1 MIFKMQIKPSK
12 ERPWLKYYPEISRD
26 TIEVEGS
33 VYNYLEKTVKSYPDG
48 KALYYYG
55 TRFTYREFLNE
66 VDRCADAFYSLG
78 IRPGEIVSFLSVAT
92 PESVFAMYGLNKI
105 GAISNFIDPRMDAQR
120 ILDTI
125 RLAKSNVLVSL
136 NIALHKIK
144 PIYGQLDLKNIIVQS
159 ATNSLSPLKKIGY
172 KLKKKSPQ
180 TPKWDNLI
188 LWKDFISDSKSGV
201 AKKHSFSEDDLA
213 MITYTGGTT
222 GHPKGVMLTN
232 CGLNAMAESFRL
244 SGVDHDPGDKFLDI
258 MPIFASYGV
267 GCGLHMPI
275 AMRMENILIP
285 DFSVDRIAKLVKKYK
300 PNAMMAVP
308 AFYDRLMSEK
318 IMKKADLSM
327 LKTTGCGGD
336 TMNPGLEER
345 FNTFLKKHGGKYPL
359 SQGYGMSET
368 SSAVT
373 ACFSNIYKDGSAGI
387 PLLAATVGIFDTET
401 GEELGYN
408 QEGEICVTGD
418 LIMKGYFND
427 EEETASVMKKHAD
440 GKVWIHSG
448 DLGYL
453 DEDGFLFINGRIKRM
468 IIRFDGHKIYPS
480 ILEGVLS
487 QYEKTTLCAV
497 VGIKDPN
504 HNQGELPVGV
514 VKLDNTYTVE
524 EKISIRREI
533 LKMCYD
539 VCEERGRAA
548 DIIFVDEMPYTPMGK
563 IDYKKL
569 AKTYEKHS
577 IDFNF

>member
-1 MIFKMQIKPSK
+1 MQTKPSK
-12 ERPWLKYYPEISRD
+12 ERPWLKYYPETSRD
-26 TIEVEGS
+26 AIKVEGS
-33 VYNYLEKTVKSYPDG
+33 IYNYLEKTVKSYPDG

-78 IRPGEIVSFLSVAT
+78 IRSGDVVSFLSIAT
-92 PESVFAMYGLNKI
+92 PESIFAMYGLNKI

-125 RLAKSNVLVSL
+125 NLAQCNVLVS
-136 NIALHKIK
+136 IYISLHKIE
-144 PIYGQLDLKNIIVQS
+144 PIYDKLALKKIIVQS
-159 ATNSLSPLKKIGY
+159 ATDSLSPLKKFGY

-180 TPKWDNLI
+180 IPKWDNLI
-188 LWKDFISDSKSGV
+188 LWKDFISESTSGV
-201 AKKHSFSEDDLA
+201 AKEHSFIEDDLA

-232 CGLNAMAESFRL
+232 RGLNAMAESFRL
-244 SGVDHDPGDKFLDI
+244 SGVDHIPGDKFLDI
-258 MPIFASYGV
+258 MPVFASYGV

-275 AMRMENILIP
+275 AMMFENILIP

-308 AFYDRLMSEK
+308 SFYDRLMSEK
-318 IMKKADLSM
+318 IMKNVDLSM

-368 SSAVT
+368 SSAAA
-373 ACFSNIYKDGSAGI
+373 ACFSDVYKDGSAGI

-408 QEGEICVTGD
+408 QEGEICVSGD

-427 EEETASVMKKHAD
+427 EEETARVMKKHAD

-468 IIRFDGHKIYPS
+468 IIRFDGHKIYPA

-497 VGIKDPN
+497 VGIKDPTQ
-504 HNQGELPVGV
+504 NQGELPVGI
-514 VKLDNTYTVE
+514 VKLDNTYTDE
-524 EKISIRREI
+524 EKVSIRRGI
-533 LKMCYD
+533 LQMCHD

-569 AKTYEKHS
+569 SKIYEKHI

>member
-1 MIFKMQIKPSK
+1 MQIKPSQ
-12 ERPWLKYYPEISRD
+12 ERPWLKYYPKASRD
-26 TIEVEGS
+26 AIKVEGS
-33 VYNYLEKTVKSYPDG
+33 IYNYLEKTVKSYPDG

-55 TRFTYREFLNE
+55 TRFTYKEFLNK

-78 IRPGEIVSFLSVAT
+78 IRSGEIVSFLSVAT
-92 PESVFAMYGLNKI
+92 PETVFAMYGLNKI

-125 RLAKSNVLVSL
+125 SLAKSKVLVSL
-136 NIALHKIK
+136 NIALPKVEKIYDK
-144 PIYGQLDLKNIIVQS
+144 LDLKNIIVQS
-159 ATNSLSPLKKIGY
+159 ATDSLSPLKKIGY
-172 KLKKKSPQ
+172 KLKKKAPQ

-188 LWKDFISDSKSGV
+188 LWKDFISKSKSGV
-201 AKKHSFSEDDLA
+201 AKKHSFLEDDLA

-232 CGLNAMAESFRL
+232 RGLNAMAESFRL
-244 SGVDHDPGDKFLDI
+244 SGVDHDIGDKFLNI

-275 AMRMENILIP
+275 AMNFENILIP

-308 AFYDRLMSEK
+308 SFYDRLMSEK
-318 IMKKADLSM
+318 IMKNADLSM

-345 FNTFLKKHGGKYPL
+345 FNTFLRKHGGKYPL

-368 SSAVT
+368 SSAAA
-373 ACFSNIYKDGSAGI
+373 ACFSDVYKDGSAGI

-418 LIMKGYFND
+418 LMMMGYFND
-427 EEETASVMKKHAD
+427 EEETKSVMKKHAD
-440 GKVWIHSG
+440 GNIWIHSG

-468 IIRFDGHKIYPS
+468 IIRFDGHKIYPA

-497 VGIKDPN
+497 VGVTDPN
-504 HNQGELPVGV
+504 HNQGELPVGI
-514 VKLDNTYTVE
+514 VKLDNIYTDE
-524 EKISIRREI
+524 EKNSIRREI
-533 LKMCYD
+533 FKMCDD

-569 AKTYEKHS
+569 AKTYEEHI

>member
-1 MIFKMQIKPSK
+1 MQIKPSK
-12 ERPWLKYYPEISRD
+12 ERPWLKYYPETSRD
-26 TIEVEGS
+26 DIKVEGS
-33 VYNYLEKTVKSYPDG
+33 IYNYLEKTVKSYPDG

-78 IRPGEIVSFLSVAT
+78 IRSGDVVSFLSVAT

-125 RLAKSNVLVSL
+125 SLAKSNVLVSL
-136 NIALHKIK
+136 NIALHKIE
-144 PIYGQLDLKNIIVQS
+144 PIYDQLALKNIIVQS
-159 ATNSLSPLKKIGY
+159 ATDSLSPLKKIGY
-172 KLKKKSPQ
+172 KLKKKTPQ

-188 LWKDFISDSKSGV
+188 LWKDFISKSKSGV
-201 AKKHSFSEDDLA
+201 AKTHSFLEDDLA

-232 CGLNAMAESFRL
+232 RGLNAMAESFRL
-244 SGVDHDPGDKFLDI
+244 SGVDHDTGDKFLNI

-275 AMRMENILIP
+275 AMKFENVLIP

-308 AFYDRLMSEK
+308 SFYDRLMSEK
-318 IMKKADLSM
+318 IMENVDLSM

-345 FNTFLKKHGGKYPL
+345 FNMFLKKHGAKYPL

-368 SSAVT
+368 SSAAA

-418 LIMKGYFND
+418 LMMKGYFND
-427 EEETASVMKKHAD
+427 EEETDSVMKKHAD
-440 GKVWIHSG
+440 GKVWVHSG

-468 IIRFDGHKIYPS
+468 IIRFDGHKIYPA

-497 VGIKDPN
+497 VGIKDPTQ
-504 HNQGELPVGV
+504 NQGELPVGI
-514 VKLDNTYTVE
+514 VKLDKAYTDE
-524 EKISIRREI
+524 EKIYIRRDI
-533 LKMCYD
+533 LKMCHE

-569 AKTYEKHS
+569 EKTYEKHS

>member
-1 MIFKMQIKPSK
+1 MQLKPSK
-12 ERPWLKYYPEISRD
+12 ERPWLKYYPENSKD
-26 TIEVEGS
+26 AVKVEGS
-33 VYNYLEKTVKSYPDG
+33 IYDYLKKNIESYPDG
-48 KALYYYG
+48 NALYYYG

-78 IRPGEIVSFLSVAT
+78 IRAGEIVSFLSVAT

-105 GAISNFIDPRMDAQR
+105 GAISNFIDPRMDVQR

-125 RLAKSNVLVSL
+125 NLAKSDVLVSL
-136 NIALHKIK
+136 NIAMRKIE
-144 PIYGQLDLKNIIVQS
+144 PIYDQLALKKIIVQS
-159 ATNSLSPLKKIGY
+159 AADSLSHLKKIGY
-172 KLKKKSPQ
+172 KLKKKTPQ
-180 TPKWDNLI
+180 IPKWDNLI
-188 LWKDFISDSKSGV
+188 LWKDFISGAKQGV
-201 AKKHSFSEDDLA
+201 AKAHSFAEDDLA
-213 MITYTGGTT
+213 LITYTGGTT

-244 SGVDHDPGDKFLDI
+244 SGVDHNTGDKFLDI

-275 AMRMENILIP
+275 AMKLENILIP

-308 AFYDRLMSEK
+308 SFYDRLMSEK
-318 IMKKADLSM
+318 IMKNADLSM

-345 FNTFLKKHGGKYPL
+345 FNAFLKKHGGKYPL

-373 ACFSNIYKDGSAGI
+373 ACFSDVYKDRSAGI

-408 QEGEICVTGD
+408 QEGEICVAGE

-427 EEETASVMKKHAD
+427 EEETACVMKKHAD

-468 IIRFDGHKIYPS
+468 IIRFDGHKIYPA

-497 VGIKDPN
+497 IGIKDPT

-514 VKLDNTYTVE
+514 VKLDKAYTDE
-524 EKISIRREI
+524 EKKSIRREI
-533 LKMCYD
+533 LKICHD

-548 DIIFVDEMPYTPMGK
+548 DIIFVDEMPYSPMGK

-569 AKTYEKHS
+569 EKIYENHI
-577 IDFNF
+577 IDFSF

>member
-1 MIFKMQIKPSK
+1 MQIKPSQ
-12 ERPWLKYYPEISRD
+12 ERPWLKYYPKASRD
-26 TIEVEGS
+26 AMKVDGS
-33 VYNYLEKTVKSYPDG
+33 IYNYLEKTVKSYPDG

-55 TRFTYREFLNE
+55 TRFTYKEFLNK

-78 IRPGEIVSFLSVAT
+78 IRSGEIVSFLSVAT
-92 PESVFAMYGLNKI
+92 PESIFAMYGLNKI

-125 RLAKSNVLVSL
+125 NLAQSNVLVSL
-136 NIALHKIK
+136 NIALHKVES
-144 PIYGQLDLKNIIVQS
+144 IYDKLALKNIIVQS
-159 ATNSLSPLKKIGY
+159 ATDSLSSLKKIGY
-172 KLKKKSPQ
+172 KLKKKAPQ

-188 LWKDFISDSKSGV
+188 LWKDFISKSKSGV
-201 AKKHSFSEDDLA
+201 AKKHSFLEDDLA

-232 CGLNAMAESFRL
+232 RGLNAMAESFRL
-244 SGVDHDPGDKFLDI
+244 SGVDHDIGDKFLDI

-275 AMRMENILIP
+275 AMKFENILIP

-308 AFYDRLMSEK
+308 SFYDRLMSEK

-345 FNTFLKKHGGKYPL
+345 FNTFLRKHGGKYPL

-368 SSAVT
+368 SSASA
-373 ACFSNIYKDGSAGI
+373 ACFSNVYKDKSAGI

-418 LIMKGYFND
+418 LMMKGYFND
-427 EEETASVMKKHAD
+427 EEETKSVMKKHAD
-440 GKVWIHSG
+440 GNIWIHSG

-468 IIRFDGHKIYPS
+468 IIRFDGHKIYPA

-497 VGIKDPN
+497 VGIKDPTQ
-504 HNQGELPVGV
+504 NQGELPVGII
-514 VKLDNTYTVE
+514 KLDNTYTDE
-524 EKISIRREI
+524 EKKSMRREI
-533 LKMCYD
+533 LKMCHD

-569 AKTYEKHS
+569 AKTYEEHI

>member
-1 MIFKMQIKPSK
+1 MQIKPSQ
-12 ERPWLKYYPEISRD
+12 ERPWLKYYPKASRD
-26 TIEVEGS
+26 AMKVEGS
-33 VYNYLEKTVKSYPDG
+33 IYNYLEKTVKSYPDG

-55 TRFTYREFLNE
+55 TRFTYKEFLNK

-78 IRPGEIVSFLSVAT
+78 IRSGEIVSFLSVAT
-92 PESVFAMYGLNKI
+92 PESIFAMYGLNKI

-125 RLAKSNVLVSL
+125 NLAQSNVLVSL
-136 NIALHKIK
+136 NIALHKVES
-144 PIYGQLDLKNIIVQS
+144 IYDKLALKNIIVQS
-159 ATNSLSPLKKIGY
+159 ATDSLSPLKKIGY
-172 KLKKKSPQ
+172 KLKEFSPLI
-180 TPKWDNLI
+180 PKWDKLI
-188 LWKDFISDSKSGV
+188 LWEDFISESISGV
-201 AKKHSFSEDDLA
+201 AKKSSFLKDDLA

-232 CGLNAMAESFRL
+232 RGLNAMAESFRL
-244 SGVDHDPGDKFLDI
+244 SGVDHDPGDKFLNI

-267 GCGLHMPI
+267 GCGLHMPL
-275 AMRMENILIP
+275 AMKFENILIP
-285 DFSVDRIAKLVKKYK
+285 DFGVDRIAKLVKKYK

-308 AFYDRLMSEK
+308 SFYDRLMSEK

-345 FNTFLKKHGGKYPL
+345 FNTFLKQHGGKYPL

-368 SSAVT
+368 SSASA
-373 ACFSNIYKDGSAGI
+373 ACFSNVYKDKSAGI

-418 LIMKGYFND
+418 LMMKGYFND
-427 EEETASVMKKHAD
+427 EEETKSVMKKHAD
-440 GKVWIHSG
+440 GNIWIHSG

-468 IIRFDGHKIYPS
+468 IIRFDGHKIYPA

-504 HNQGELPVGV
+504 HNQGELPVGI
-514 VKLDNTYTVE
+514 VKLDNTYTDE
-524 EKISIRREI
+524 EKFSIRREI
-533 LKMCYD
+533 LKMCHD

-548 DIIFVDEMPYTPMGK
+548 DIIFVDEIPYTPMGK

-569 AKTYEKHS
+569 AKTYEEHI

>member
-1 MIFKMQIKPSK
+1 MQIKPSQ
-12 ERPWLKYYPEISRD
+12 ERPWLKYYPKASRD
-26 TIEVEGS
+26 AMKVEGS
-33 VYNYLEKTVKSYPDG
+33 IYNYLEKTVKSYPDG

-55 TRFTYREFLNE
+55 TRFTYKEFLNK

-78 IRPGEIVSFLSVAT
+78 IRSGEIVSFLSVAT
-92 PESVFAMYGLNKI
+92 PESIFAMYGLNKI

-125 RLAKSNVLVSL
+125 NLAQSNVLVSL
-136 NIALHKIK
+136 NIALHKVES
-144 PIYGQLDLKNIIVQS
+144 IYDKLALKNIIVQS
-159 ATNSLSPLKKIGY
+159 ATDSLSPLKKIGY
-172 KLKKKSPQ
+172 KLKEISPLI
-180 TPKWDNLI
+180 PKWDKLI
-188 LWKDFISDSKSGV
+188 LWEDFISESISGV
-201 AKKHSFSEDDLA
+201 AKKSSFLKDDLA

-232 CGLNAMAESFRL
+232 RGLNAMAESFRL
-244 SGVDHDPGDKFLDI
+244 SGVDHDLGDKFLNI

-267 GCGLHMPI
+267 GCGLHMPL
-275 AMRMENILIP
+275 AMKFENILIP
-285 DFSVDRIAKLVKKYK
+285 DFGVDRIAKLVKKYK

-308 AFYDRLMSEK
+308 SFYDRLMSEK

-345 FNTFLKKHGGKYPL
+345 FNTFLKQHGGKYPL

-368 SSAVT
+368 SSASA
-373 ACFSNIYKDGSAGI
+373 ACFSNVYKDKSAGI

-418 LIMKGYFND
+418 LMMKGYFND
-427 EEETASVMKKHAD
+427 EEETKSVMKKHAD
-440 GKVWIHSG
+440 GNIWIHSG

-468 IIRFDGHKIYPS
+468 IIRFDGHKIYPA

-504 HNQGELPVGV
+504 HNQGELPVGI
-514 VKLDNTYTVE
+514 VKLDNTYTDE
-524 EKISIRREI
+524 EKFSIRREI
-533 LKMCYD
+533 LKMCHD

-548 DIIFVDEMPYTPMGK
+548 DIIFVDEIPYTPMGK

-569 AKTYEKHS
+569 AKTYEEHI

>member
-1 MIFKMQIKPSK
+1 MQIKPSQ
-12 ERPWLKYYPEISRD
+12 ERPWLKYYPKASRD
-26 TIEVEGS
+26 AMKVEGS
-33 VYNYLEKTVKSYPDG
+33 IYNYLEKTVKSYPDG

-55 TRFTYREFLNE
+55 TRFTYKEFLNK

-78 IRPGEIVSFLSVAT
+78 IRSGEIVSFLSVAT
-92 PESVFAMYGLNKI
+92 PESIFAMYGLNKI

-125 RLAKSNVLVSL
+125 NLAQSNVLVSL
-136 NIALHKIK
+136 NIALHKVES
-144 PIYGQLDLKNIIVQS
+144 IYDKLALKNIIVQS
-159 ATNSLSPLKKIGY
+159 ATDSLSPLKKIGY
-172 KLKKKSPQ
+172 KLKEISPLI
-180 TPKWDNLI
+180 PKWDKLI
-188 LWKDFISDSKSGV
+188 LWEDFISESISGV
-201 AKKHSFSEDDLA
+201 AKKSSFLKDDLA

-232 CGLNAMAESFRL
+232 RGLNAMAESFRL
-244 SGVDHDPGDKFLDI
+244 SGVDHDPGDKFLNI

-267 GCGLHMPI
+267 GCGLHMPL
-275 AMRMENILIP
+275 AMKFENILIP
-285 DFSVDRIAKLVKKYK
+285 DFGVDRIAKLVKKYK

-308 AFYDRLMSEK
+308 SFYDRLMSEK

-345 FNTFLKKHGGKYPL
+345 FNTFLKQHGGKYPL

-368 SSAVT
+368 SSASA
-373 ACFSNIYKDGSAGI
+373 ACFSNVYKDKSAGI

-418 LIMKGYFND
+418 LMMKGYFND
-427 EEETASVMKKHAD
+427 EEETKSVMKKHAD
-440 GKVWIHSG
+440 GNIWIHSG

-468 IIRFDGHKIYPS
+468 IIRFDGHKIYPA

-504 HNQGELPVGV
+504 HNQGELPVGI
-514 VKLDNTYTVE
+514 VKLDNTYTDE
-524 EKISIRREI
+524 EKFSIRREI
-533 LKMCYD
+533 LKMCDD

-569 AKTYEKHS
+569 AKTYESHI

>member
-1 MIFKMQIKPSK
+1 MQIKPSQEK
-12 ERPWLKYYPEISRD
+12 PWLKYYPKASRD
-26 TIEVEGS
+26 AMKVEGS
-33 VYNYLEKTVKSYPDG
+33 IYNYLEKTVKSYPDG

-55 TRFTYREFLNE
+55 TRFTYKEFLNK

-78 IRPGEIVSFLSVAT
+78 IRSGEIVSFLSVAT
-92 PESVFAMYGLNKI
+92 PESIFAMYGLNKI

-125 RLAKSNVLVSL
+125 NLAQSNVLVSL
-136 NIALHKIK
+136 NIALHKVES
-144 PIYGQLDLKNIIVQS
+144 IYDKLALKNIIVQS
-159 ATNSLSPLKKIGY
+159 ATDSLSSLKKIGY
-172 KLKKKSPQ
+172 KLKKKAPQ

-188 LWKDFISDSKSGV
+188 LWKDFISKSKSGV
-201 AKKHSFSEDDLA
+201 AKKHSFLEDDLA

-232 CGLNAMAESFRL
+232 RGLNAMAESFRL
-244 SGVDHDPGDKFLDI
+244 SGVDHDIGDKFLDI

-275 AMRMENILIP
+275 AMKFENILIP

-308 AFYDRLMSEK
+308 SFYDRLMSEK

-345 FNTFLKKHGGKYPL
+345 FNTFLRKHGGKYPL

-368 SSAVT
+368 SSASA
-373 ACFSNIYKDGSAGI
+373 ACFSNVYKDKSAGI

-418 LIMKGYFND
+418 LMMKGYFND
-427 EEETASVMKKHAD
+427 EEETKSVMKKHAD
-440 GKVWIHSG
+440 GNIWIHSG

-468 IIRFDGHKIYPS
+468 IIRFDGHKIYPA

-497 VGIKDPN
+497 VGIKDPTQ
-504 HNQGELPVGV
+504 NQGELPVGII
-514 VKLDNTYTVE
+514 KLDNTYTDE
-524 EKISIRREI
+524 EKKSMRREI
-533 LKMCYD
+533 LKMCHD

-569 AKTYEKHS
+569 AKTYEEHI

>member
-1 MIFKMQIKPSK
+1 MQIKPSQ
-12 ERPWLKYYPEISRD
+12 ERPWLKYYPKASRD
-26 TIEVEGS
+26 AMKVEGS
-33 VYNYLEKTVKSYPDG
+33 IYNYLEKTVKSYPDG

-55 TRFTYREFLNE
+55 TRFTYKEFLNK

-78 IRPGEIVSFLSVAT
+78 IRSGEIVSFLSVAT
-92 PESVFAMYGLNKI
+92 PESIFAMYGLNKI

-125 RLAKSNVLVSL
+125 NLAQSNVLVSL
-136 NIALHKIK
+136 NIALHKVES
-144 PIYGQLDLKNIIVQS
+144 IYDKLALKNIIVQS
-159 ATNSLSPLKKIGY
+159 ATDSLSPLKKIGY
-172 KLKKKSPQ
+172 KLKEISPLI
-180 TPKWDNLI
+180 PKWDKLI
-188 LWKDFISDSKSGV
+188 LWEDFISESISGV
-201 AKKHSFSEDDLA
+201 AKKSSFLKDDLA

-232 CGLNAMAESFRL
+232 RGLNAMAESFRL
-244 SGVDHDPGDKFLDI
+244 SGVDHDPGDKFLNI

-267 GCGLHMPI
+267 GCGLHMPLS
-275 AMRMENILIP
+275 MKFENILIP
-285 DFSVDRIAKLVKKYK
+285 DFGVDRIAKLVKKYK

-308 AFYDRLMSEK
+308 SFYDRLMSEK

-345 FNTFLKKHGGKYPL
+345 FNTFLKQHGGKYPL

-368 SSAVT
+368 SSAAA
-373 ACFSNIYKDGSAGI
+373 ACFSDVYKDGSAGI

-418 LIMKGYFND
+418 LMMKGYFND
-427 EEETASVMKKHAD
+427 EEETKSVMKKHAD
-440 GKVWIHSG
+440 GNIWIHSG

-468 IIRFDGHKIYPS
+468 IIRFDGHKIYPA

-497 VGIKDPN
+497 VGIKDPTQ
-504 HNQGELPVGV
+504 NQGELPVGII
-514 VKLDNTYTVE
+514 KLDNTYTDE
-524 EKISIRREI
+524 EKKSMRREI
-533 LKMCYD
+533 LKMCHD

-569 AKTYEKHS
+569 AKTYEEHI